1 MFSYSR
7 RLLAGTILGVTVSLA
22 VVACSPAPGS
32 PSSAPPT
39 IQHIH
44 DIVFSSNGDLL
55 IGSHD
60 GVYAVELD
68 TGDTSLVGDV
78 AFDSMGL
85 AAQGETIFV
94 SGHPGADNHD
104 SFVAPHIGLVKH
116 TVEVGW
122 EQLSLAGTT
131 DFHNLGTTPADPDFI
146 VGLPS
151 DRPVLL
157 RSNDGGRTFADASEL
172 SARDISIDSDDAN
185 VLTATTADGL
195 VVSRDGGDT
204 FSPLAGPTLV
214 VISPDPT
221 REGGIVGV
229 APDGELWI
237 GSTAPDA
244 EWTSAGIVEGGAAA
258 IVVNVDGAI
267 AVAGESSVA
276 ISRDGGETWTTVI

>member
-122 EQLSLAGTT
+122 EQRPTFTTSVPRPLTLISSLGSPLIDPCSCEATM
-131 DFHNLGTTPADPDFI
+131 AD
-146 VGLPS
+146 VPS
-151 DRPVLL
+151 LTHPNCL
-157 RSNDGGRTFADASEL
+157 RATSAS
-172 SARDISIDSDDAN
+172 I
-185 VLTATTADGL
+185 ATTQMY
-195 VVSRDGGDT
+195 
-204 FSPLAGPTLV
+204 
-214 VISPDPT
+214 
-221 REGGIVGV
+221 
-229 APDGELWI
+229 
-237 GSTAPDA
+237 
-244 EWTSAGIVEGGAAA
+244 
-258 IVVNVDGAI
+258 
-267 AVAGESSVA
+267 
-276 ISRDGGETWTTVI
+276 